1 VCFVDD
7 EVETDVE
14 GEDDDDD
21 YPAWDEVD
29 EEPDGVT
36 CEPAPSTYVAI
47 SHDSETYSCPEEREK
62 PRDDPDDEFVF
73 LNPA

>member
-36 CEPAPSTYVAI
+36 CEPAPCS
-47 SHDSETYSCPEEREK
+47 
-62 PRDDPDDEFVF
+62 
-73 LNPA
+73 